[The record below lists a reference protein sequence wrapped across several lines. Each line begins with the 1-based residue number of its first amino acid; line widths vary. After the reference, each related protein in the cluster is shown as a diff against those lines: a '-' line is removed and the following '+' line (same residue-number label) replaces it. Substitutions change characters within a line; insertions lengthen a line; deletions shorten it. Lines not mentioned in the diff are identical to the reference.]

1 MINKTSRILGIIV
14 LVLGFLA
21 TSMGMKAQNVV
32 LEGNTFVQQQSV
44 GDSIKT
50 EYYYQDSKGVK
61 HPIFLSSKGKAYCW
75 VKSKSGKMYKK
86 YLPKITEAIN
96 KNRKEK

>member
-1 MINKTSRILGIIV
+1 MVDKKSRILGIVV
-14 LVLGFLA
+14 LILGFLA
-21 TSMGMKAQNVV
+21 LSTGMKAQNVV

-44 GDSIKT
+44 GDSVKT
-50 EYYYQDSKGVK
+50 EYYYQDSKGFK
-61 HPIFLSSKGKAYCW
+61 YPIFLSSKGKAYCW

-86 YLPKITEAIN
+86 YLPKVTEAIN